1 MSLIKFNNKNRLFP
15 WNNPSLKDFLST
27 DAFFNDDFLAEDGL
41 MPAMN
46 VKEHENDFEIE
57 FAAPGFS
64 KEDFE
69 VSIEDNVLHVVGE
82 KKQEHEDKDNDYMRR
97 EFNYTAFKRSMTLP
111 QTADLE
117 AEVKAG
123 YKKGILNLRIGKLE
137 TAKIAP
143 KKVIEVM

>member
-15 WNNPSLKDFLST
+15 WNNGSLKDFLST

-137 TAKIAP
+137 SAKIAP

>member
-1 MSLIKFNNKNRLFP
+1 MSLIKFNNRNRLFP
-15 WNNPSLKDFLST
+15 WDNASLKDFLST
-27 DAFFNDDFLAEDGL
+27 DAFFNDNFFSEDGL

-82 KKQEHEDKDNDYMRR
+82 KKQEHEDKDKDYMRK
-97 EFNYTAFKRSMTLP
+97 EFNYSAFKRSMTLP

-117 AEVKAG
+117 TEVKAS

-137 TAKIAP
+137 SAKITP